1 MISDALT
8 LFRTDLLKLRRR
20 RGLIALA
27 CLLAVGGVSVIFIV
41 NAIRHG
47 STPLQAGPAG
57 GITNFENSTDF
68 LAMMG
73 VVVAAIIGATAGAGD
88 AESGVLRDLVATGRS
103 RTQLF
108 LSRGAAGA
116 VTAMVIM
123 LAALAVAS
131 ILSVVLAG
139 SLRAPSFSYI
149 LQRDASVLA
158 LVAVTALAAV
168 GVATFARS
176 RGPVMAVVIAF
187 GVIVSQLLLQISFL
201 GGVRAAL
208 PLAAF
213 EHLAGDTRRA
223 IAMSTGGAI
232 FVLVAWAA
240 AFTGAGSWWARRM
253 EI

>member
-27 CLLAVGGVSVIFIV
+27 GLLAIGGVSVIFTV

-57 GITNFENSTDF
+57 GIKNFENSTDF

-73 VVVAAIIGATAGAGD
+73 VVVAAILGATAGAGD
-88 AESGVLRDLVATGRS
+88 AETGVLRDLVATGRS

-108 LSRGAAGA
+108 LSRAAAGA
-116 VTAMVIM
+116 ATAMVVM

-131 ILSVVLAG
+131 ILSVALAG
-139 SLRAPSFSYI
+139 SLQSPSFSYI

-158 LVAVTALAAV
+158 LVAVSALSAV
-168 GVATFARS
+168 GIATFARS

-187 GVIVSQLLLQISFL
+187 GVIVSQLLMQISFL

-213 EHLAGDTRRA
+213 QHLAGDTRGVV
-223 IAMSTGGAI
+223 AMSTGAAI
-232 FVLVAWAA
+232 TVLVAWGV
-240 AFTGAGSWWARRM
+240 AFTGVGNWWARRM